1 MKARLKEHDTS
12 VTKLVINCNVVFE
25 SPTLTRR
32 TKGDFKMPFCGS
44 FSLNERRTGKMKDG
58 KLTIVGSGLVL

>member
-1 MKARLKEHDTS
+1 MKAQLKEHDTS

-44 FSLNERRTGKMKDG
+44 FSLNER
-58 KLTIVGSGLVL
+58 